1 MSRAFVKEDDAGGI
15 EPLPDRPISPHPNI
29 VTPEGLAAIER
40 NLAELQERH
49 AAALQAEDRAAQ
61 GAIARDLRYWS
72 ARRAS
77 AQVVQVVKAPDAP
90 SEVAF
95 GATVTI
101 ARDDGRR
108 QTWRIVGEDEA
119 EPNEGTLSY
128 VSPVARALM
137 GKSVGDVVQAGPGE
151 AEVVEIR

>member
-1 MSRAFVKEDDAGGI
+1 MSRAFVKEDDAGGGI
-15 EPLPDRPISPHPNI
+15 EPLPDRPISPHPNV
-29 VTPEGLAAIER
+29 VTPAGLAAIER
-40 NLAELQERH
+40 QLTDLQQRH

-61 GAIARDLRYWS
+61 GSVARDLRYWN

-77 AQVVQVVKAPDAP
+77 AQVVKAPAAP

-95 GATVTI
+95 GTTVTI
-101 ARDDGRR
+101 ARDDGRK

-119 EPNEGTLSY
+119 DPAQGTLSY

-137 GKSVGDVVQAGPGE
+137 GKRIGDVVRAGNSD
-151 AEVVEIR
+151 AEIVAIS